1 MIKCEPLSAIHNRK
15 DFNCGN
21 KELNVFLQ
29 QFAMQHSKR
38 GIAKT
43 HVLIDTNI
51 PETILGF
58 YTLSALHIDHSAFPL
73 KGYPRHL
80 FIPAMLIGRLAV
92 DFRYQKQG
100 YSKYLLA
107 SALKTVAK
115 LSLDAGIA
123 CIIIDAKTDELAHYY
138 ERLGFKKTTVKNR
151 LALSIAALQ
160 KNL

>member
-1 MIKCEPLSAIHNRK
+1 M
-15 DFNCGN
+15 
-21 KELNVFLQ
+21 Q

-43 HVLIDTNI
+43 HILIDTDA

-58 YTLSALHIDHSAFPL
+58 YTLSALYIDHSAFPL
-73 KGYPRHL
+73 KNYPKHL

-92 DFRYQKQG
+92 DCRYQKQG

-123 CIIIDAKTDELAHYY
+123 CVVIDAKTDKLADYY
-138 ERLGFKKTTVKNR
+138 ARLGFTKMTVKNR
-151 LALSIAALQ
+151 LALSIATLQ
-160 KNL
+160 KNQ